1 MDGDKVYR
9 DVQGL
14 RAPERLAL
22 LEADRVA
29 SICLHDSEVRTVLDI
44 GTGSGIFA
52 EVFSDLG
59 LHVTGIDIQEP
70 MLEVARKFVPR
81 AHFQLGAAENLPFGD
96 GSFDLCFLGLVLHE
110 SSRPL
115 RALRETCRVSALGA
129 AVLEWSYREEAVG
142 PPLKHR
148 LKTVDVLRR
157 ATTAGFFRIQ
167 AISLEHLV
175 LFLMDK

>member
-1 MDGDKVYR
+1 MGGGRVYR

-29 SICLHDSEVRTVLDI
+29 SICLHDHDVRTVLDI
-44 GTGSGIFA
+44 GTGSGVFA
-52 EVFSDLG
+52 EVFSGLG
-59 LHVTGIDIQEP
+59 LDVTGIDIQDS
-70 MLEVARKFVPR
+70 MLEVARKLIPR
-81 AHFQLGAAENLPFGD
+81 AHFQLGTSENLPFAD

-115 RALRETCRVSALGA
+115 RALREAHRVSAVRA
-129 AVLEWSYREEAVG
+129 AVLEWPYREGAMG

-157 ATTAGFFRIQ
+157 ATAAGFSRIQ

-175 LFLMDK
+175 LFLLDK

>member
-1 MDGDKVYR
+1 MRGGRVYR

-29 SICLHDSEVRTVLDI
+29 SICLHNRDVRTILDI
-44 GTGSGIFA
+44 GTGSGVFA
-52 EVFSDLG
+52 EVFSGLG
-59 LHVTGIDIQEP
+59 LDVTGIDIQEP
-70 MLEVARKFVPR
+70 MLEIARKLVPR
-81 AHFQLGAAENLPFGD
+81 AHFQLGTSENLPFVN

-115 RALRETCRVSALGA
+115 RTLREARRVSAVRA
-129 AVLEWSYREEAVG
+129 AVLEWPYLEQVVG

-148 LKTVDVLRR
+148 LRNEDVLRK
-157 ATTAGFFRIQ
+157 ATAAGFSRIQ

-175 LFLMDK
+175 LFLLDK

>member
-1 MDGDKVYR
+1 MGGDKVYR
-9 DVQGL
+9 DVQRL

-29 SICLHDSEVRTVLDI
+29 SICLHEHNVRTVLDI
-44 GTGSGIFA
+44 GTGSGFFA
-52 EVFSDLG
+52 EVFVGLG
-59 LHVTGIDIQEP
+59 LEVTGIDIQEQ
-70 MLEVARKFVPR
+70 MLEVARKLVPR
-81 AHFQLGAAENLPFGD
+81 AQFQHGTSEYLPFAD

-115 RALRETCRVSALGA
+115 RALREARRVSAMRV
-129 AVLEWSYREEAVG
+129 AVLEWPYREEAVG

-148 LKTVDVLRR
+148 MKTADVLRR
-157 ATTAGFFRIQ
+157 ATASGFSRIQ

-175 LFLMDK
+175 LFLLDN